1 MYINKVLEV
10 KKMNFPIDKAILNAL
25 DSVNDGISI
34 CDKNGVIIYLNE
46 AAYKIVGAEKNDI
59 LNHAVARIS
68 PDKSMLINVL
78 EKKKSIIDVE
88 YFWSFKGK
96 KFHLIN
102 SGYPIFDDYG
112 EIVGAIDIFRS
123 IERSRKLAN
132 SIAGHQAFFN
142 FEDIIGESDSI
153 KSVINLA
160 KIFSNNDENILIH
173 GETGTGKELFAQS
186 IHNYSNR
193 RNNPFVALNC
203 ATLPS
208 ELIDSE
214 LFGYEEGAFTGAK
227 KGGKSGK
234 FELANGGTLFLDELG
249 EMQIHIQAKL
259 LRVLETMCIN
269 RIGSSKPIQVDVR
282 IIAATNRNLEE
293 MVRNGQFRQ
302 DLYYRLKVL
311 NLEIPPLRS
320 REEDILLLSNYFLD
334 KLSKKANKLIK
345 HISEEGKSML
355 LNHTWDGNVR
365 ELENI
370 MSRAI
375 YMCDSD
381 TITKDLLIQ
390 SGLETKTYDQIQQKK
405 LTKLSKDILSKT
417 LVKTKGNKREAANL
431 LNISRPT
438 LYKYLKKY
446 NL

>member
-1 MYINKVLEV
+1 
-10 KKMNFPIDKAILNAL
+10 MNFPIDKAILDAL

-46 AAYKIVGAEKNDI
+46 AAYKIVGAKKSDI
-59 LNHAVARIS
+59 LNHSVNKIS
-68 PDKSMLINVL
+68 PDKSMLTNVL

-88 YFWSFKGK
+88 YFWSFNGK
-96 KFHLIN
+96 KNHLIN
-102 SGYPIFDDYG
+102 SGYPIFDDSG
-112 EIVGAIDIFRS
+112 EITGAIDIFRS
-123 IERSRKLAN
+123 IERTRKLAN

-142 FEDIIGESDSI
+142 FEDIIGESNSI
-153 KSVINLA
+153 KNVINLA
-160 KIFSNNDENILIH
+160 KVFSDNNENILIH

-186 IHNYSNR
+186 IHNYSSR
-193 RNNPFVALNC
+193 KSNPFVALNC

-293 MVRNGQFRQ
+293 MVKNGQFRQ

-320 REEDILLLSNYFLD
+320 REEDILLLSNYFLE
-334 KLSKKANKLIK
+334 KLSKKANKSITS
-345 HISEEGKSML
+345 ISDEGKSML
-355 LNHTWDGNVR
+355 LNYPWDGNVR

-370 MSRAI
+370 ISRAV
-375 YMCDSD
+375 YMCNSNK
-381 TITKDLLIQ
+381 ITKNILLQ
-390 SGLETKTYDQIQQKK
+390 SGLETEVYDNVQQRKH
-405 LTKLSKDILSKT
+405 TKISKDILSNALSKSD
-417 LVKTKGNKREAANL
+417 GNKRKAAAL

-446 NL
+446 NI